1 MAAQAPPRQG
11 GGRMSMINALR
22 TDPRRRNLAI
32 LALAALVAIV
42 LAVLGIHHQ
51 SKMMGTKTEAE
62 TVFPKLPGEIRK
74 VARIHIVSK
83 AHGELNIVF
92 DPEHGWI
99 LPQHSDYP
107 ASFETLRATVV
118 GLAALQTI
126 QPATARPEWYSR
138 IAVDEPPKGDG
149 TLIEL
154 LNDKGAPLAALI
166 VGKSTDIGDSSG
178 ASGLYIRKPGAKQSW
193 LARSVFEPKS
203 DAADWMDK
211 SILAIDQ
218 ARIQDVDVTPVTGP
232 AFTARRESPAA
243 LDFTL
248 TPIPAGRE
256 MAYPGAANAIATAIT
271 GFTFDD
277 ARPATDFDFS
287 GAPRIVTRTFDG
299 LVVTVKIVT
308 DGPAFWATVY
318 AEGAP
323 GKPNAAREARTIDAH
338 TDGWAYKLPD
348 YKGKLFMTTLD
359 SLLKPLAAK
368 K

>member
-1 MAAQAPPRQG
+1 MMDA
-11 GGRMSMINALR
+11 IR

-32 LALAALVAIV
+32 LAVAAIVAIV
-42 LAVLGIHHQ
+42 LALLGIHHQ
-51 SKMMGTKTEAE
+51 SEMMGTKTEAE

-126 QPATARPEWYSR
+126 EPATARPDWYGK
-138 IAVDEPPKGDG
+138 IAVDDPPKGGG

-154 LNDKGAPLAALI
+154 LNDRGAPLASLI
-166 VGKSTDIGDSSG
+166 VGKTVDIGDSSG
-178 ASGLYIRKPGAKQSW
+178 ATGLFIRKPGDKQSW

-232 AFTARRESPAA
+232 AFTARRDKSTDT
-243 LDFTL
+243 DFTL

-256 MAYPGAANAIATAIT
+256 LAYPGAANAIATAIT

-287 GAPRIVTRTFDG
+287 TAPRIVTHTFDG

-308 DGPAFWATVY
+308 DGPAFWATIY

-323 GKPNAAREARTIDAH
+323 GKPDAAREARAIDAH
-338 TDGWAYKLPD
+338 ADGWAYKLPE

-359 SLLKPLAAK
+359 SLLKPATAK